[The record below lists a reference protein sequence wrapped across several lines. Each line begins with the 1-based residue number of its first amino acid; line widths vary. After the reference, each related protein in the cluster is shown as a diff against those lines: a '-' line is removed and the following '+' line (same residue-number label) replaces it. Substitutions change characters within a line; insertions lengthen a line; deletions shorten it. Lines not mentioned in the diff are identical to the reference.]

1 MAKETKKAAGNE
13 VAVTEENVL
22 DQIKNGNLM
31 KEANVK
37 AAIDE
42 IEKQKD
48 EKQKNEAINMIC
60 TAKYNNSK
68 ALLELRARRREEK
81 NTKEYLTKTKELLD
95 SVLAGKIT
103 PTEYNKKRD
112 ELREEFRKKNRESDN
127 QLAEEMQELRN
138 SFEGRWQYWWD

>member
-31 KEANVK
+31 KETNVK

-48 EKQKNEAINMIC
+48 EKQKNEAMNMIC
-60 TAKYNNSK
+60 AAKYSNSK

-81 NTKEYLTKTKELLD
+81 STKEYLTKTKELLD

-103 PTEYNKKRD
+103 PTEYRKQRD
-112 ELREEFRKKNRESDN
+112 DLREEFRKKNRESDN
-127 QLAEEMQELRN
+127 QLTEEIQELRN

>member
-31 KEANVK
+31 KETNVK

-42 IEKQKD
+42 I
-48 EKQKNEAINMIC
+48 
-60 TAKYNNSK
+60 KYSNSK

-103 PTEYNKKRD
+103 PTEHKKQRD
-112 ELREEFRKKNRESDN
+112 DLREEFRKKNRESDN
-127 QLAEEMQELRN
+127 QLTEEMQELRN

>member
-48 EKQKNEAINMIC
+48 EKQKNEAMNMIC
-60 TAKYNNSK
+60 TAKYSNSK

-81 NTKEYLTKTKELLD
+81 NTKEYLAKTKELLD
-95 SVLAGKIT
+95 SVLSGKIT
-103 PTEYNKKRD
+103 PTEHKKQRD
-112 ELREEFRKKNRESDN
+112 DLREEFRKKNRESDN
-127 QLAEEMQELRN
+127 QLTEEMQELRN
-138 SFEGRWQYWWD
+138 SFEGSWQYWWD

>member
-31 KEANVK
+31 KETNVK
-37 AAIDE
+37 AAINE

-48 EKQKNEAINMIC
+48 EKQKNEAMNMIC
-60 TAKYNNSK
+60 AAKYSNSK

-103 PTEYNKKRD
+103 PTEYRKQRD
-112 ELREEFRKKNRESDN
+112 DLREEFRKKNRESDN
-127 QLAEEMQELRN
+127 QLTEEMQELRN

>member
-42 IEKQKD
+42 IEKKKD
-48 EKQKNEAINMIC
+48 EKQKNEAMNMIC
-60 TAKYNNSK
+60 AAKYSNGK

-95 SVLAGKIT
+95 NVLAGKIT
-103 PTEYNKKRD
+103 PTEHKKQRD
-112 ELREEFRKKNRESDN
+112 DLREEFRKKNRESDN
-127 QLAEEMQELRN
+127 QLTEEMQELRN

>member
-48 EKQKNEAINMIC
+48 EKQKNEAMNMIC

-68 ALLELRARRREEK
+68 ALLELRTRRREEK

-103 PTEYNKKRD
+103 LTEHKKQRD
-112 ELREEFRKKNRESDN
+112 DLREEFRKKNRESDN
-127 QLAEEMQELRN
+127 QLTEEMQELRN

>member
-31 KEANVK
+31 KETNVK

-48 EKQKNEAINMIC
+48 EKQKNEAMNMIC
-60 TAKYNNSK
+60 AAKYSNSK

-81 NTKEYLTKTKELLD
+81 STKEYLTKTKELLD

-103 PTEYNKKRD
+103 PTEYRKQRD
-112 ELREEFRKKNRESDN
+112 DLREEFRKKNRESDN
-127 QLAEEMQELRN
+127 QLTEEMQELRN

>member
-1 MAKETKKAAGNE
+1 MAKETKKPASE
-13 VAVTEENVL
+13 VVVVTEDNVME
-22 DQIKNGNLM
+22 QIKNGNLL

-37 AAIDE
+37 AAIEE

-48 EKQKNEAINMIC
+48 DKQKKEAMDMIC

-81 NTKEYLTKTKELLD
+81 NNKEFLTATKNVLD
-95 SVLAGKIT
+95 EVLGGKIT
-103 PTEYNKKRD
+103 PTDYKKKRED
-112 ELREEFRKKNRESDN
+112 LREEFRKKNRESDN
-127 QLAEEMQELRN
+127 QLREEMQELRE

>member
-1 MAKETKKAAGNE
+1 MAKETKKATGNE

-48 EKQKNEAINMIC
+48 EKQKNEAMNMIC
-60 TAKYNNSK
+60 AAKYNNSK
-68 ALLELRARRREEK
+68 ALLELRTRRREEK

-95 SVLAGKIT
+95 DVLAGKIT
-103 PTEYNKKRD
+103 PTEYKKKRD
-112 ELREEFRKKNRESDN
+112 DLREEFRKKNRESDS
-127 QLAEEMQELRN
+127 QLTEEMQELRN

>member
-1 MAKETKKAAGNE
+1 MAKETKKAASNE

-31 KEANVK
+31 KETNVK

-103 PTEYNKKRD
+103 PTEQKKQRD
-112 ELREEFRKKNRESDN
+112 DLREEFRKKNRESDN
-127 QLAEEMQELRN
+127 QLTEEMQELRN

>member
-1 MAKETKKAAGNE
+1 MEKETRKAAGNE

-42 IEKQKD
+42 IEKRKD

-60 TAKYNNSK
+60 TAKYSNSK

-95 SVLAGKIT
+95 NVLAGKIT
-103 PTEYNKKRD
+103 PTEHKKQRD
-112 ELREEFRKKNRESDN
+112 DLREEFRKKNRESDN
-127 QLAEEMQELRN
+127 QLTEEMQELRN

>member
-1 MAKETKKAAGNE
+1 MAKETKKAASNE

-42 IEKQKD
+42 IEKRKD

-60 TAKYNNSK
+60 TAKYSNSK

-81 NTKEYLTKTKELLD
+81 NTKEYLAKTKELLD
-95 SVLAGKIT
+95 SVFAGKIT
-103 PTEYNKKRD
+103 PTEHKKQRD
-112 ELREEFRKKNRESDN
+112 DLREEFRKKNRESDN
-127 QLAEEMQELRN
+127 QLTEEMQELRN